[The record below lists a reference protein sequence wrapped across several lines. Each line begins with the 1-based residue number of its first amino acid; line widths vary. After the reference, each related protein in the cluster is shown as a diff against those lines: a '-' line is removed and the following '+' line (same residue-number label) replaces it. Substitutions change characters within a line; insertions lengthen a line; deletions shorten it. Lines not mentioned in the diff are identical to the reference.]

1 MKKKS
6 IILAS
11 LALCIPFLHG
21 CSVDEKNINSTLI
34 TPDRGSV
41 SSITNETKVKESYK
55 QFFLLSTDLKFDK
68 DLHQLEAIW
77 LGKLI
82 LHNNCLSILVEGD
95 KETLYTL
102 VVPKNYEILFD
113 NQKNIIGIKNIK
125 SKEQYKIGESLTF
138 GGLAVDKAKMNS
150 NKSIPNYCEPR
161 LALPGDIKK

>member
-1 MKKKS
+1 M
-6 IILAS
+6 
-11 LALCIPFLHG
+11 HG

-77 LGKLI
+77 YGKLT

-102 VVPKNYEILFD
+102 ALLKNYEVLFD
-113 NQKNIIGIKNIK
+113 SENNIIGIKNIK
-125 SKEQYKIGESLTF
+125 SKDQYKLGESLIF
-138 GGLAVDKAKMNS
+138 GGLVIDQEKIKS
-150 NKSIPNYCEPR
+150 NKNIPRYCEQK
-161 LALPGDIKK
+161 LALPEYIKK

>member
-1 MKKKS
+1 MKKTELKL
-6 IILAS
+6 IN

-21 CSVDEKNINSTLI
+21 CSADEKNINSTLI
-34 TPDRGSV
+34 TPDQVLISN
-41 SSITNETKVKESYK
+41 IAHETKVKESYK
-55 QFFLLSTDLKFDK
+55 QFFILSKDLKFDK

-77 LGKLI
+77 VGKLT

-113 NQKNIIGIKNIK
+113 NQKNIMGIKNIK
-125 SKEQYKIGESLTF
+125 SNEQYKIGESLTF
-138 GGLAVDKAKMNS
+138 GGLAVDKVKMNS

>member
-1 MKKKS
+1 MEK
-6 IILAS
+6 IIIS
-11 LALCIPFLHG
+11 LGLCIPFIFG
-21 CSVDEKNINSTLI
+21 CSNEQPKIKSKLNASE
-34 TPDRGSV
+34 RV
-41 SSITNETKVKESYK
+41 SSINIANKESYK
-55 QFFLLSTDLKFDK
+55 HFFLLSKDLKFDK

-77 LGKLI
+77 YGKLT

-102 VVPKNYEILFD
+102 ALLKNYEVLFD
-113 NQKNIIGIKNIK
+113 SENNIIGIKNIK